1 MATGRAG
8 EELPASATPTPGDGV
23 PVGEG
28 VARIGGEDAD
38 AVATAGG
45 TARWVAGGGD
55 RATGLDDGGAMLV
68 GFGVGARVG
77 REVGRGV
84 DDGVGGGVA
93 GLVTVMRPCISAYP
107 WMVQ

>member
-1 MATGRAG
+1 MAIGRAG
-8 EELPASATPTPGDGV
+8 EVLPAKAVATPCDGV

-28 VARIGGEDAD
+28 VAIIGGVDAD

-55 RATGLDDGGAMLV
+55 RATGLDGGAVLV

-77 REVGRGV
+77 RGVGRGV
-84 DDGVGGGVA
+84 DEGVGGGVA